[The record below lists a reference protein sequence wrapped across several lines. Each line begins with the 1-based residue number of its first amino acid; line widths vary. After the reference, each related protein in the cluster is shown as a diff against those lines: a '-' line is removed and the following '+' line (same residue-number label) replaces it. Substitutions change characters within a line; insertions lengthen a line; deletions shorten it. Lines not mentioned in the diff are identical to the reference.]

1 MCVLTITL
9 WWAKKKSP
17 LVSGSESYLAKEVV
31 MVMAVMEV
39 VMVMEVMIVMVIL
52 MVAKVW

>member
-1 MCVLTITL
+1 M